1 MMLATSYRVGM
12 THARTLII
20 TALFALAGSSASV
33 FAQTHIGGPGA
44 TAELFN
50 TMCAGCHSKDGSGG
64 PAGTPS
70 LLLDDMFDHVKGDE
84 IDRRYFKAIKE
95 GVPQGGM
102 EPFKGSLND
111 EKIWSLVV
119 HIRELQHKAWREHNN
134 VTPDDDAKNA
144 SHVFSTQR
152 RNFRIERVAGHE
164 PKTNLKTPWAIA
176 FVPTDAQ
183 VESLRGATIINEKRG
198 TMRVLHADGTL
209 SEPVAG
215 IPKVSDRGQ
224 AGLLDV
230 ELHPDYATNGWV
242 YIGFTDFLDRTD
254 DKGEKRRAI
263 ATKVVRGK
271 LTPDAATKGA
281 YGFTDQETIFETRP
295 ENYITNAGVH
305 FGCRIAFDPPIGDK
319 PRAGYV
325 YIGIGEHGQQDH
337 AQVLTRHNGKIH
349 RLHDD
354 GKVPQDNPFIA
365 RASEDSKILP
375 SIWSFGHRN
384 PQGLA
389 FNTKGELFNTE
400 HGPRGGDEFN
410 QVAFAGNYGW
420 PLVAYSINYADTPF
434 RTPWP
439 ELDPKLADKQIKLP
453 ALRWLPSL
461 GACGLAGGDALI
473 NDPQPQDNWNETDFF
488 AGGLAMACVRRV
500 RVIDGK
506 VTEHEEVVYGL
517 GRVRDVV
524 WGPKKTD
531 ANGKSLPRDLYVVLN
546 GPDQII
552 RLVDA
557 GK

>member
-1 MMLATSYRVGM
+1 M
-12 THARTLII
+12 THARTCLVV
-20 TALFALAGSSASV
+20 ALLALAGSAATALS
-33 FAQTHIGGPGA
+33 QTHIGGNGA

-50 TMCAGCHSKDGSGG
+50 NMCASCHSKDGSGG

-70 LLLDDMFDHVKGDE
+70 LLLDDVFDHVKGDE
-84 IDRRYFKAIKE
+84 IDRRYFNAIKE

-102 EPFKGSLND
+102 ESFKGSLSD

-119 HIRELQHKAWREHNN
+119 HIRELQHKAWRSNNN
-134 VTPDDDAKNA
+134 VTPDDAAKDP
-144 SHVFSTQR
+144 SHVFTTQH
-152 RNFRIERVAGHE
+152 RNFRIERVAGHNGDT
-164 PKTNLKTPWAIA
+164 KLNTPWAIA
-176 FVPTDAQ
+176 FVPKDAQ
-183 VESLRGATIINEKRG
+183 VESLRGAMIINEKRG

-215 IPKVSDRGQ
+215 IPQVSDRGQ

-242 YIGFTDFLDRTD
+242 YIGFTDFLERTN

-271 LTPDAATKGA
+271 LTLDAKTAGA
-281 YGFTDQETIFETRP
+281 YAFTNQETIFETRP
-295 ENYITNAGVH
+295 ENYVTNAGVH
-305 FGCRIAFDPPIGDK
+305 FGCRIAFDPAIGDK

-337 AQVLTRHNGKIH
+337 AQELTRHNGKIH

-354 GKVPQDNPFIA
+354 GRIPTDNPFV
-365 RASEDSKILP
+365 RRVSENDKIMA

-389 FNTKGELFNTE
+389 FDAKGNLYNTE

-410 QVAFAGNYGW
+410 HVTVGSNYGW

-439 ELDPKLADKQIKLP
+439 ELDARAADKDIKLP

-473 NDPQPQDNWNETDFF
+473 NDPQPQDNWNDTDFF

-506 VTEHEEVVYGL
+506 VTEHEEVLYGL

-531 ANGKSLPRDLYVVLN
+531 AAGKALPRDLYVVLN
-546 GPDQII
+546 GPDHVI